1 MDRPYMIYTY
11 IYIYMGNS
19 FVTDMTNDSFFI
31 ILNHFLAKNR
41 DLAKIYLIDIE
52 ENMC

>member
-1 MDRPYMIYTY
+1 M
-11 IYIYMGNS
+11 YMGNS
-19 FVTDMTNDSFFI
+19 FVTDRTNDSFFI

-41 DLAKIYLIDIE
+41 DLAKIYLIDIK